1 MTVVTA
7 VLSTVSF
14 ALVWPWAW
22 AISAGRALWGL
33 WLQLEDPHRG
43 PCWVAPK
50 DRDPGLGQ
58 TFSTQSLSLNLTL
71 TPTLTPTL
79 VLTLARP
86 PSLAPTLTLATT
98 LSPALTLPAKRTLTS
113 IPHTTL
119 PSTSPG
125 VEPAPGAGGGKQPL
139 ARRGEKKKTSKH
151 PVALRAPRVGE
162 EAGRISGARMNVC
175 VCVCVRMGERVGV
188 CACV

>member
-1 MTVVTA
+1 MPPLGSRGRAGRKKKLRGSVSRGGGGSGRRRVEEAGPSRGSPSSVSRGGGTQPSRGDIVTVVTA

-33 WLQLEDPHRG
+33 WLQLEAPHRG

-58 TFSTQSLSLNLTL
+58 KFSTQSLSLNLTL

-119 PSTSPG
+119 PST
-125 VEPAPGAGGGKQPL
+125 
-139 ARRGEKKKTSKH
+139 
-151 PVALRAPRVGE
+151 
-162 EAGRISGARMNVC
+162 
-175 VCVCVRMGERVGV
+175 
-188 CACV
+188 